1 MQPRVSFFYISCTI
15 LVQFNQ
21 GNPIARLFPFDI
33 SLSRN
38 LEVSISYL
46 LFLLSFSRSA
56 FFSCIRPI
64 LADRKTPLRRPLPI
78 RMVTHLRLFPAIS
91 FWCLILKKVVT

>member
-21 GNPIARLFPFDI
+21 GNPIVRYPLA
-33 SLSRN
+33 
-38 LEVSISYL
+38 
-46 LFLLSFSRSA
+46 RSA